1 MKSAKHSINLNNV
14 SAEIADI
21 AKPPRPA
28 LVARWIEVFGS
39 PPPKGLSRRLV
50 AYALAY
56 HAQEIAFGGLSASA
70 LKTLNRV
77 ATPKTNEGDEDRR
90 NKDRK
95 ATPPGTRLIRG
106 WHGKTYTVD
115 VAEDGFVYAGTTYRS
130 LSEIARVI
138 TGTRWSGPRFFG
150 L

>member
-21 AKPPRPA
+21 AKSPRPA

-39 PPPKGLSRRLV
+39 PPPKGFSRRLL
-50 AYALAY
+50 AFALAF
-56 HAQEIAFGGLSASA
+56 HVQEKAFGGLSAST
-70 LKTLNRV
+70 LKTLNK
-77 ATPKTNEGDEDRR
+77 AAAPKPKEGDKGRR
-90 NKDRK
+90 NNDKK
-95 ATPPGTRLIRG
+95 ATPPGTRLIRD
-106 WHGKTYTVD
+106 WHGKTHTVD
-115 VAEDGFVYAGTTYRS
+115 VTEDGLLYGGTTYRS
-130 LSEIARVI
+130 LSEIARLI